1 MCCIST
7 SVGSLSYDNHS
18 FLSYVHMSMP
28 SSLSMPVTTSWLEP
42 SSTCSI
48 SSSVGVSYVGQTS
61 RSYDVDKGFSRNIV
75 PSSTTSMTEPDL
87 PSSSSPVFH
96 KASIFT
102 VPSLDWIG
110 GHRKVKRNV
119 T

>member
-1 MCCIST
+1 VDSMSMCCIST

-48 SSSVGVSYVGQTS
+48 SSSVGVSYVGKTS

-75 PSSTTSMTEPDL
+75 PSSTTSMTEPYRAL
-87 PSSSSPVFH
+87 VVQCFIKPPSSLFQ
-96 KASIFT
+96 ASIGS
-102 VPSLDWIG
+102 VDIE
-110 GHRKVKRNV
+110 R
-119 T
+119 